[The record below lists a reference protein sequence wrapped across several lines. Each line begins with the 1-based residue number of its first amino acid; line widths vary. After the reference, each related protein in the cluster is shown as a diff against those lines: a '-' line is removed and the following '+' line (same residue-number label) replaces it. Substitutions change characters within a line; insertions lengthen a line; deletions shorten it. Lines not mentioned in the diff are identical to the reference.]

1 LLDTPWPKAE
11 QRRHQLQ
18 DRQIRRH
25 LHQLDETGG
34 AQRRDVIRVEDSA
47 VPDGE
52 DHEPAQTILKA
63 PLPNAR
69 PRARKEVL
77 VPGNAGS
84 PQRVDQAL
92 ILTLARARSWM
103 RALQQGEYTH
113 TAEIAGRFGLAR
125 PRRGASVVAED
136 VDLSF
141 ISG

>member
-1 LLDTPWPKAE
+1 MRANGIAIA
-11 QRRHQLQ
+11 RHALAKGGTEKISAPRST
-18 DRQIRRH
+18 DSRH

-84 PQRVDQAL
+84 PQRVDQARHTRPGTVL
-92 ILTLARARSWM
+92 DARITT
-103 RALQQGEYTH
+103 G
-113 TAEIAGRFGLAR
+113 
-125 PRRGASVVAED
+125 
-136 VDLSF
+136 
-141 ISG
+141 

>member
-1 LLDTPWPKAE
+1 MKLA
-11 QRRHQLQ
+11 
-18 DRQIRRH
+18 
-25 LHQLDETGG
+25 
-34 AQRRDVIRVEDSA
+34 AQGRDVIRVEDSA

-103 RALQQGEYTH
+103 RLQQGEYTH

-125 PRRGASVVAED
+125 CRSREPTSSTWLSV
-136 VDLSF
+136 
-141 ISG
+141 

>member
-1 LLDTPWPKAE
+1 M
-11 QRRHQLQ
+11 
-18 DRQIRRH
+18 
-25 LHQLDETGG
+25 
-34 AQRRDVIRVEDSA
+34 
-47 VPDGE
+47 PDGE

-103 RALQQGEYTH
+103 RALQQGGYTH
-113 TAEIAGRFGLAR
+113 TAEMPDALVWPAAAVVNQL
-125 PRRGASVVAED
+125 RRLG
-136 VDLSF
+136 
-141 ISG
+141 